1 MYSNINIKMIDE
13 HFKILLENNWSNDE
27 KNMIERIMNGLL
39 YFKKLLP
46 KILKDDVII
55 ALKLC
60 NELKTENEKL
70 KRENNE
76 LKNV

>member
-1 MYSNINIKMIDE
+1 MIDE

-46 KILKDDVII
+46 KILKDDVIT

-60 NELKTENEKL
+60 NELKTENENL
-70 KRENNE
+70 KKENNE